1 MKQTKN
7 PPKINKMDEIQF
19 NSFED
24 IYDQVFRVGN
34 TKILWAIDKKDNTI
48 KPFIQT
54 QQFTD
59 IKNLCDNVPKL

>member
-1 MKQTKN
+1 
-7 PPKINKMDEIQF
+7 MDEIQF